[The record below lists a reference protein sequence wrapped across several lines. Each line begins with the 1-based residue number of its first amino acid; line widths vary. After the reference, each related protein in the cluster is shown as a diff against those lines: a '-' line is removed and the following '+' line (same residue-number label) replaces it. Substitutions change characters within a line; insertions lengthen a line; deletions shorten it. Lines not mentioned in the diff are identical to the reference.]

1 MAPTGRIASKDH
13 KRLDSTVAFAT
24 RLEKAL
30 RDASDTVPLLA
41 DALLDQI
48 ESIAVVSSSAFVDKT
63 RDFDERGTRIWNL
76 ASKLKNDA
84 ESGATLAQ
92 GLRAIQLRQ
101 GAGS

>member
-1 MAPTGRIASKDH
+1 MAPTGRIAPKEH
-13 KRLDSTVAFAT
+13 KRLDSTIAFAT

-41 DALLDQI
+41 EALLEQI
-48 ESIAVVSSSAFVDKT
+48 EGIALISSSALVDKI

-84 ESGATLAQ
+84 ESGAMLAQ
-92 GLRAIQLRQ
+92 GLRAIQLCQ
-101 GAGS
+101 QAGN